1 MLHVRMLL
9 MAEEKTS
16 VLISEEFQRKL
27 EKLKEDQPCLVLI
40 AGQPL
45 GRKFPLLPPRIII
58 GRGEAVELR
67 VDEKSVSREHAE
79 VAVDPKND
87 EVLITDLRSTNG
99 TYVNDVP
106 VDSVVLKEGDI
117 IRLGTTIF
125 KFLPKGNIE
134 NVFVEKMHDMANI
147 DAHTKAYNKKYILEF
162 LENEFIRCRSLKKP
176 LSLIMVDLDHFKKT
190 NDTYGHL
197 AGDYI
202 LAETCRI
209 LSQKALRGS
218 DTLGRYGGEE
228 FMIVLPD
235 IKLQAAC
242 TLAERMRV
250 MIEEQ
255 EFRFEGKVIPITLSL
270 GVTELDTSV
279 ETSESLIKRADH
291 ALYNAKHS
299 GRNRVCAN

>member
-1 MLHVRMLL
+1 

-16 VLISEEFQRKL
+16 VLASEEFQRKL

-58 GRGEAVELR
+58 GRGETVELR

-79 VAVDPKND
+79 IEVDAKT
-87 EVLITDLRSTNG
+87 EAVLITDLRSTNG
-99 TYVNDVP
+99 TYVNDVQI
-106 VDSVVLKEGDI
+106 DSIELKEGDI
-117 IRLGTTIF
+117 IRVGTTIF

-134 NVFVEKMHDMANI
+134 NVFVEKMHDLATI

-162 LENEFIRCRSLKKP
+162 LENEFIRCPSLRKP
-176 LSLIMVDLDHFKKT
+176 LALAIFQLAYFKKT
-190 NDTYGHL
+190 NDTHGHL
-197 AGDYI
+197 AGDYV
-202 LAETCRI
+202 LTEACRV
-209 LSQKALRGS
+209 LGQKILRGS

-235 IKLQAAC
+235 TKLQAAC
-242 TLAERMRV
+242 TLAERIRTI
-250 MIEEQ
+250 IEEH
-255 EFRFEGKVIPITLSL
+255 EFKFEGKIIPITLSL
-270 GVTELDTSV
+270 GVSELNTSV
-279 ETSESLIKRADH
+279 ESSESLIKRADH
-291 ALYNAKHS
+291 ALYNAKNS

>member
-1 MLHVRMLL
+1 

-16 VLISEEFQRKL
+16 VLASEEFQRKL

-45 GRKFPLLPPRIII
+45 GRKFPLLPPRIVI
-58 GRGEAVELR
+58 GRGEMVELR

-79 VAVDPKND
+79 IAVDPGND
-87 EVLITDLRSTNG
+87 EVQITDLRSTNG

-106 VDSVVLKEGDI
+106 IDSAVLKEGDI

-125 KFLPKGNIE
+125 KFLPRGNIE
-134 NVFVEKMHDMANI
+134 NVFVEKMHDMATI
-147 DAHTKAYNKKYILEF
+147 DAHTKAYNKKYILDF
-162 LENEFIRCRSLKKP
+162 LDNEFIRCRSLKKP
-176 LSLIMVDLDHFKKT
+176 LALIIFDLDHFKKI

-202 LAETCRI
+202 LADTCHI
-209 LSQKALRGS
+209 VSQKALRGS

-228 FMIVLPD
+228 FMIVLAET
-235 IKLQAAC
+235 KLQAAC
-242 TLAERMRV
+242 SLAERIR
-250 MIEEQ
+250 MIVEEH
-255 EFRFEGKVIPITLSL
+255 EFKFEGKIIPVTLSL

-279 ETSESLIKRADH
+279 ESSESLIKRADH
-291 ALYNAKHS
+291 ALYNAKNS